1 MAIQIQNLDMHSEMN
16 RLYTYSNSVL
26 NLAHGKPSPILLAR
40 IGLYFN
46 ETHTAVICH
55 ICKIVINW
63 GDLDLDPVLKHQ
75 RLSPNCPL
83 TSTSTTDMN
92 VPLPDPAAIVAK
104 FENDPSLSDTL
115 DGSDTT
121 ECISLPSIR
130 KLYQLLMA
138 SVRRSR
144 LQGIPAVTDYQL
156 VPIDRN
162 NPDFDRLR

>member
-16 RLYTYSNSVL
+16 RLYTYSNPVL
-26 NLAHGKPSPILLAR
+26 TFAHGKPSPIQLAR
-40 IGLYFN
+40 IGLYLN
-46 ETHTAVICH
+46 ETHTAVVCH

-63 GDLDLDPVLKHQ
+63 GDLDLDPVLKHE
-75 RLSPNCPL
+75 RLSPNCPV
-83 TSTSTTDMN
+83 TSGTTTDLN

-121 ECISLPSIR
+121 KCISLPSIR
-130 KLYQLLMA
+130 KLYQLLTT
-138 SVRRSR
+138 SVRHSN
-144 LQGIPAVTDYQL
+144 LQGIPAVTDYEL

-162 NPDFDRLR
+162 NPDLSSEA